1 MVKSSVRFERGDGY
15 WVAERD
21 SIGFTGTTEFGPVEF
36 LITSEALAEMPNP
49 ALEGIDPETA
59 VEVFIEYESDIHR
72 IAQREFVKRLGGEP
86 PILLT
91 TSDVALA

>member
-21 SIGFTGTTEFGPVEF
+21 SIGFTGTTDHGPVEF
-36 LITSEALAEMPNP
+36 LITSEALTEMLNP
-49 ALEGIDPETA
+49 ELEGIDPETA
-59 VEVFIEYESDIHR
+59 VEVFIEFESDIHR

-91 TSDVALA
+91 TSDVAL

>member
-21 SIGFTGTTEFGPVEF
+21 SIGFTGTTDFGPVEF
-36 LITSEALAEMPNP
+36 LITSEALTKMLNP
-49 ALEGIDPETA
+49 ELEGIDPETA
-59 VEVFIEYESDIHR
+59 VEVFIEFEGDIHR
-72 IAQREFVKRLGGEP
+72 IVQREFVKRLGGEP

-91 TSDVALA
+91 TADVAL

>member
-1 MVKSSVRFERGDGY
+1 MAKSSVRFERGDGY

-21 SIGFTGTTEFGPVEF
+21 SIGFIGTTDFGPVEF
-36 LITSEALAEMPNP
+36 LITSEALAEMLNP
-49 ALEGIDPETA
+49 ELPGIDPETA
-59 VEVFIEYESDIHR
+59 GEVSIEFESDIHR

-91 TSDVALA
+91 TSDVAL

>member
-21 SIGFTGTTEFGPVEF
+21 SIGFTGTTDFGPVEF

-59 VEVFIEYESDIHR
+59 VEVFIEFETTFTASPSVNSLNALVVSHR
-72 IAQREFVKRLGGEP
+72 
-86 PILLT
+86 
-91 TSDVALA
+91 SC